1 MELMSGFAGEELL
14 ESYGKVRAFLRRWTK
29 DDVAD
34 DLTQQVFVEAAR
46 RLPSGEFDSELGL
59 LYTIARRRLIDEL
72 RRSDRVVVVSPGDL
86 SESIESLNYRPELR
100 SALGVAIDRLGRRQ
114 REVLI
119 LKLIRG
125 LSFAEVAAA
134 TGSSV
139 GACKMRFGR
148 ALANVRRE
156 LEKEGIEP

>member
-1 MELMSGFAGEELL
+1 MSDFVGDELL
-14 ESYGKVRAFLRRWTK
+14 ESYGKVHAFLRRWAN

-34 DLTQQVFVEAAR
+34 DLTQQVFVEAVA
-46 RLPSGEFDSELGL
+46 RLPSGRFDSELGL

-72 RRSDRVVVVSPGDL
+72 RRSNRILVVPVDDLPDSPQAL
-86 SESIESLNYRPELR
+86 SYHPELR
-100 SALGVAIDRLGRRQ
+100 AALTVAIDKLGSRQ

-134 TGSSV
+134 TGSSI
-139 GACKMRFGR
+139 GACKMRFAR
-148 ALANVRRE
+148 ALANVRLD
-156 LEKEGIEP
+156 LEAKGIQP